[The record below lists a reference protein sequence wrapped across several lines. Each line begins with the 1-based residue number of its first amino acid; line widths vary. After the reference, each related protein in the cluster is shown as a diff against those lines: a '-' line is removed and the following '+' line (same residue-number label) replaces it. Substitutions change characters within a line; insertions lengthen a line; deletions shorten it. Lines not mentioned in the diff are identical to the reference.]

1 MATKHEL
8 AMQVAA
14 ALGRPNDDA
23 TIAAYQVLPMD
34 ELQLQA
40 DKLPGVVERLKA
52 EGHWNVETEAMQVSL
67 MDTDECELCG
77 EPADSEMAQ
86 FQDDDRTEVVWCH
99 AGCGEDAGL
108 SMC

>member
-8 AMQVAA
+8 ATQVAA

-23 TIAAYQVLPMD
+23 TIAAYQVLPME

-40 DKLPGVVERLKA
+40 DKLPGVVARLKA
-52 EGHWNVETEAMQVSL
+52 EGHWKPVETAQQIVL
-67 MDTDECELCG
+67 MDQDDCELCG
-77 EPADSEMAQ
+77 EGPDAEMGM
-86 FQDDDRTEVVWCH
+86 FQDVDRTEQVWAH

-108 SMC
+108 DLA

>member
-23 TIAAYQVLPMD
+23 TIAAYQVLPMA
-34 ELQLQA
+34 ELEVQA
-40 DKLPGVVERLKA
+40 RELPGVVARLRA
-52 EGHWNVETEAMQVSL
+52 EGHWTAEEQAVQVSL

-77 EPADSEMAQ
+77 EAADGEMGQ

-108 SMC
+108 EMC

>member
-8 AMQVAA
+8 AMQVAE
-14 ALGRPNDDA
+14 ALGRPGDDA
-23 TIAAYQVLPMD
+23 TIAAYQVLPMA
-34 ELQLQA
+34 ELEVQA
-40 DKLPGVVERLKA
+40 RELPGVVARLRA
-52 EGHWNVETEAMQVSL
+52 EGHWNAEAEAVQVSL

-77 EPADSEMAQ
+77 EAADGEMAQ

-108 SMC
+108 EMC

>member
-23 TIAAYQVLPMD
+23 TIAAYQTLPME

-40 DKLPGVVERLKA
+40 DKLPEVVARLKR
-52 EGHWNVETEAMQVSL
+52 EGHWKAEETAQQIVL
-67 MDTDECELCG
+67 MDQDDCELCG
-77 EPADSEMAQ
+77 EGPDAEMGM
-86 FQDDDRTEVVWCH
+86 FSDVDRTESVWAH

-108 SMC
+108 DLA

>member
-8 AMQVAA
+8 AMQVAE
-14 ALGRPNDDA
+14 ALGRPGDDA
-23 TIAAYQVLPMD
+23 TIAAYQVLPMA
-34 ELQLQA
+34 ELELQA
-40 DKLPGVVERLKA
+40 DKLPVVVARLKA
-52 EGHWNVETEAMQVSL
+52 EGHWNAEAEAVQVSL

-77 EPADSEMAQ
+77 EPADGEMAQ

-108 SMC
+108 EMC

>member
-8 AMQVAA
+8 AMQIAA

-23 TIAAYQVLPMD
+23 TIAAYQVLPMAELQVQAD
-34 ELQLQA
+34 ELPA
-40 DKLPGVVERLKA
+40 VVARLRS
-52 EGHWNVETEAMQVSL
+52 EGHWNAEAEAVQISL
-67 MDTDECELCG
+67 MDTDVCELCE
-77 EPADSEMAQ
+77 EPADGEMGQ

-108 SMC
+108 EMC

>member
-23 TIAAYQVLPMD
+23 TIAAYQALPLAD
-34 ELQLQA
+34 LEVQA
-40 DKLPGVVERLKA
+40 REMPGVVARLKA
-52 EGHWNVETEAMQVSL
+52 EGQWNAEAEAVQVSL

-77 EPADSEMAQ
+77 EPADGEMGQ
-86 FQDDDRTEVVWCH
+86 FQDSDRTEVVWCH

-108 SMC
+108 DMC

>member
-23 TIAAYQVLPMD
+23 TIAAYQALPLAD
-34 ELQLQA
+34 LEVQA
-40 DKLPGVVERLKA
+40 REMPGVVARLKA
-52 EGHWNVETEAMQVSL
+52 EGQWKGDAGVQVAM
-67 MDTDECELCG
+67 MDQDECELCG
-77 EPADSEMAQ
+77 EPADSEMGH
-86 FQDDDRTEVVWCH
+86 FQDSDRTEVVWCH

-108 SMC
+108 DMC